1 MKSVLR
7 WFGHIEEMENNRDV
21 KRVYEEE
28 CTGTGGVG

>member
-1 MKSVLR
+1 MFLGSLAI
-7 WFGHIEEMENNRDV
+7 FIEEMENNRDV